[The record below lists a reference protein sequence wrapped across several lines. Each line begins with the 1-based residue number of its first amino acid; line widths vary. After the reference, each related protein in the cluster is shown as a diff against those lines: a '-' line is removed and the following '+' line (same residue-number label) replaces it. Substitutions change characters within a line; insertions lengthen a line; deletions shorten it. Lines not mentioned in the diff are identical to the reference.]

1 MDFDFFLLLRIQS
14 YIRND
19 FCYWNSSSYYVVAC
33 SFIFTVIAAI
43 IQSWLIREGFK
54 VSIAHFNF
62 IEFYS
67 VPGYGTAQ
75 WAHAQTQPIL
85 IQFTSGNFD
94 ALNLNY
100 SFGVCCWT
108 YLPRIWLS
116 SLLCQFDVYSV
127 VLLIL
132 PLALILDRF
141 FCSPFRHLFLS
152 ISHFKSKKKAECV
165 NVVEGNLPLHF
176 TSWMPLIESLCV

>member
-1 MDFDFFLLLRIQS
+1 MLRTRSLTLNIKIASTLMDFDFFRLLLRIQS
-14 YIRND
+14 FIRND

-33 SFIFTVIAAI
+33 SFIFDVIAAI

-67 VPGYGTAQ
+67 VPEYGTAQ

-100 SFGVCCWT
+100 SFEVCCWT
-108 YLPRIWLS
+108 YLPCIWLS

-127 VLLIL
+127 VGSL
-132 PLALILDRF
+132 F
-141 FCSPFRHLFLS
+141 FLS
-152 ISHFKSKKKAECV
+152 LSFSIAFFALFFVTYFFPFHISSAKRKQSV
-165 NVVEGNLPLHF
+165 S
-176 TSWMPLIESLCV
+176 T